1 MIKVARASSGM
12 APCFTDCSDI
22 FGSCGDAVD
31 DGFGDG
37 VNFGAIC
44 ELSTF
49 ACTGFDDDVVA
60 INEGE
65 TDDDDAGTESGADD
79 GTTTFFSENCGGNG
93 PDSTTSSRGT
103 AFNIGESENED
114 ASARC

>member
-1 MIKVARASSGM
+1 
-12 APCFTDCSDI
+12 
-22 FGSCGDAVD
+22 VD

-37 VNFGAIC
+37 VNFGTIC

-65 TDDDDAGTESGADD
+65 TDDDAGTESGAVD

-93 PDSTTSSRGT
+93 PDSTTSCRGT

-114 ASARC
+114 ASAR

>member
-65 TDDDDAGTESGADD
+65 TDDDAGTESGADD